1 MSKISV
7 SIVGGSGYTGGE
19 LLRLLLFHPYVDI
32 KFVTSEQYAGRP
44 VFKVH
49 PNLRNITALQF
60 SSVEHL
66 EESDLLFLAM
76 SHGQSRTKFD
86 RFMEMAPR
94 IIDLSSDFRLKDPE
108 QYQRWY
114 DTPHP
119 LPDVLGK
126 FVYGLPELHRQ
137 EIKTASWVACA
148 GCNATA
154 VILGLFPL
162 YKKNLIDKT
171 RTVVEVKAGSSQAG
185 NAPSLSSHHS
195 ERSGACRVYQPAGH
209 RHIGEI
215 IQELYMPLDSSFNFT
230 ATSVEMVRGI
240 QAVSHVFLLDTIE
253 EKDIWRIYRQFY
265 GNEPFI
271 RFVKDNSGIYRLPE
285 PKILA
290 GTNFCDI
297 GFIKDPLS
305 DRLVVISAIDNL
317 MKGAAGQ
324 AVQAFNIMN
333 GLPETTALDFSGLH
347 PC

>member
-1 MSKISV
+1 MSKITV
-7 SIVGGSGYTGGE
+7 SIVGGSGYVGGE

-32 KFVTSEQYAGRP
+32 KFVSSKQHAGRP

-49 PNLRNITALQF
+49 PNLRNSTSLQF
-60 SSVEHL
+60 SSVEEL
-66 EESDLLFLAM
+66 EKCDLLFLAM

-86 RFMEMAPR
+86 RFMEMAPK
-94 IIDLSSDFRLKDPE
+94 IIDLSSDFRLKTAE
-108 QYQRWY
+108 QYFKWY
-114 DTPHP
+114 GSHHT
-119 LPDVLGK
+119 LPGVLEK

-154 VILGLFPL
+154 VLLALFPL
-162 YKKNLIDKT
+162 YKNDLIDQP

-195 ERSGACRVYQPAGH
+195 ERSRACRVYQPAGH

-215 IQELYMPLDSSFNFT
+215 IQELSLPLDSSFNFT

-240 QAVSHVFLLDTIE
+240 QVVGHVFLRDSIE
-253 EKDIWRIYRQFY
+253 EKDVWRTYRQFY
-265 GNEPFI
+265 GIEPFI
-271 RFVKDNSGIYRLPE
+271 RIFTDNSGIYRLPE

-297 GFIKDPLS
+297 GFRKDPLS

-324 AVQAFNIMN
+324 AVQVFNIMN
-333 GLPETTALDFSGLH
+333 GLPEKTALEFPGLH